1 MKEAGYEWNTDKLE
15 LKKISNKTEEQQAV
29 PDTIKIAKTDNGAVV
44 ITGLNNLQYDVI
56 NNLII
61 SWNNINYPA
70 NKND

>member
-1 MKEAGYEWNTDKLE
+1 
-15 LKKISNKTEEQQAV
+15 LKKISNKSEQQQS
-29 PDTIKIAKTDNGAVV
+29 PDTIKIKQTEDGTVV
-44 ITGLNNLQYDVI
+44 IAGLNNLQYDVI